1 MRCTGCNGAGVQQGA
16 RMWGHS
22 AGHQFLPLPLAEVM
36 VTPPG
41 GRGGLWGPYPD
52 KVNEGVVDVGTTGQ
66 EEAAAGAELVEE
78 EKLLL
83 LR

>member
-1 MRCTGCNGAGVQQGA
+1 MYVGPRCRSDPNFPFT
-16 RMWGHS
+16 
-22 AGHQFLPLPLAEVM
+22 
-36 VTPPG
+36 PG
-41 GRGGLWGPYPD
+41 GGDGDTPRGMGTGLWGPYPD